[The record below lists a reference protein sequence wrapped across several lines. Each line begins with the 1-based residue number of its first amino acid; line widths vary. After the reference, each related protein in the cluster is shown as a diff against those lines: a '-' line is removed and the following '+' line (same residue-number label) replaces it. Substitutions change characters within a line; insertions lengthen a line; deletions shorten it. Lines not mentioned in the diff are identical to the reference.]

1 MLTTLAK
8 GVLGSLLSYAALV
21 MGFWVL
27 YQGIS
32 RTSLPLAILGGGLII
47 GAMYLMVAARR
58 SSPGLPAGGL
68 TSVEE
73 DKPIDTIL
81 GSGQGGKLPP

>member
-8 GVLGSLLSYAALV
+8 GVLGRLSSYAALAL
-21 MGFWVL
+21 GFWVL

-32 RTSLPLAILGGGLII
+32 RTSLPLAILGGGII
-47 GAMYLMVAARR
+47 LGAMYLMVAARR
-58 SSPGLPAGGL
+58 
-68 TSVEE
+68 TSLGPPEDGPTGVEE
-73 DKPIDTIL
+73 DKPSDTFL

>member
-8 GVLGSLLSYAALV
+8 GVLGRLLSYASFAL
-21 MGFWVL
+21 GFWVL

-32 RTSLPLAILGGGLII
+32 RPSLPLAILGSGIII

-58 SSPGLPAGGL
+58 SSPGPPGGGP

-73 DKPIDTIL
+73 DKPSDIIL
-81 GSGQGGKLPP
+81 GSGQSGKLPP

>member
-8 GVLGSLLSYAALV
+8 GVLGRLLSCASLAL
-21 MGFWVL
+21 GFWVL

-32 RTSLPLAILGGGLII
+32 RPSVPLDFLGGGIII

-58 SSPGLPAGGL
+58 SSLGLQVGGP

-73 DKPIDTIL
+73 DKPSDTVI

>member
-8 GVLGSLLSYAALV
+8 GVLGRLLSYAGLAL
-21 MGFWVL
+21 GFWVL

-32 RTSLPLAILGGGLII
+32 RSSLPLAILGGGLII
-47 GAMYLMVAARR
+47 GAMYLMVAVRK
-58 SSPGLPAGGL
+58 SGPGHPEGGP

-73 DKPIDTIL
+73 ETPGDTIL
-81 GSGQGGKLPP
+81 GSGQGGELPP

>member
-8 GVLGSLLSYAALV
+8 GVLGRLLSAAALAL
-21 MGFWVL
+21 GFWVL

-47 GAMYLMVAARR
+47 VAMYLMVAARK
-58 SSPGLPAGGL
+58 SGLGPPEGGP
-68 TSVEE
+68 TGVEE
-73 DKPIDTIL
+73 DKPSDTIH

>member
-8 GVLGSLLSYAALV
+8 GVLGRLLSYAAFAL
-21 MGFWVL
+21 GFWVL

-32 RTSLPLAILGGGLII
+32 RLSLPLAILGGGMII

-58 SSPGLPAGGL
+58 SSPSPPAGGPP
-68 TSVEE
+68 SVEE
-73 DKPIDTIL
+73 GKPSDTIL

>member
-8 GVLGSLLSYAALV
+8 GVLGRLLSCAAFAL
-21 MGFWVL
+21 GFWVL

-32 RTSLPLAILGGGLII
+32 RPSLPLAILGGGIII

-58 SSPGLPAGGL
+58 SGPGSSAGGP

>member
-8 GVLGSLLSYAALV
+8 GVLGRLLSYAALAV
-21 MGFWVL
+21 GFWVL

-32 RTSLPLAILGGGLII
+32 RPSLPLAILGGSMII

-58 SSPGLPAGGL
+58 SALGPTEEVPA
-68 TSVEE
+68 SVEE
-73 DKPIDTIL
+73 DKPGDTIL